1 MPSNRTVTSEI
12 RDAADEDY
20 TVTAQVIQP
29 TREQVQAASATNAG
43 ADVEVSESIAET
55 AREVTAGASNDY
67 DRLIAMQSWFRS
79 DFEYSLDA
87 PVDGD
92 FDGTGTDAVEQ
103 FLQVRSGYCIHF
115 SGAFALMAQSLGME
129 VRIVVGYLPGS
140 MTDEK
145 RGDEA
150 IYTVSSDQLH
160 AWPEVHFE
168 GIGWVPFEPTAS
180 LGTPTDFLPAVTGG
194 GTSTDP
200 DAPEPS
206 ATPSGTPTTGPRA
219 DENPETSSPTGG
231 DSLRRVDPTPVVL
244 TGAGILLVLL
254 IPMLIRL
261 TVRARR
267 VAQARHGDA
276 ARAWQEIRATLVD
289 LGISV
294 SDADTPRTRGDK
306 LVERGADAESVG
318 AIVDAVEHSSYARIA
333 TRTGDLSRP
342 LRRVTAE
349 LRRSVDT
356 SDRVTALLMPRSL
369 FAARDR

>member
-1 MPSNRTVTSEI
+1 
-12 RDAADEDY
+12 
-20 TVTAQVIQP
+20 
-29 TREQVQAASATNAG
+29 
-43 ADVEVSESIAET
+43 
-55 AREVTAGASNDY
+55 VTAGASNDY